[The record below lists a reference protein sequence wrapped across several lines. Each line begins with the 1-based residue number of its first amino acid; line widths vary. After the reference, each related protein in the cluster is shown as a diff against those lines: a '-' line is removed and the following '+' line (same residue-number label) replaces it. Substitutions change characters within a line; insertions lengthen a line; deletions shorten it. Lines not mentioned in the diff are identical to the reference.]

1 MRLLFW
7 AILPIFVP
15 QLITSLDRSDHRFDR
30 PSSGWSRAIEERYAL
45 TLSADWAEWFDEIA
59 VGELRGGEYCEPV
72 HPSELLSATPEVIW
86 PGLMPPDLMPVV
98 GNGMGDWL
106 CARVGPEST
115 IRELVHWYHGGGDRL
130 PFGKTLAEAFVFD
143 ALRRRLPG
151 SRRRLAIPAEEWA
164 TGSLSPEESIWPAIG
179 ADGSGSGGSGDG
191 GLGDGAVSTV
201 GWALGKLPPRARQLF
216 DAGLSPERLG
226 SELISQSIASEAVA
240 CDLVLGLIDSEVQR
254 RLTAQDATALG
265 VSWDRE
271 CVRWIYD
278 PATIP
283 PGMAEGLAARWGIE
297 RARWEEPD
305 WDGAAWVAQEVCNLR
320 SDLAWAW
327 EVVAYRDHRQDKLV
341 GVAPEDR
348 GVVGRYLRGSL
359 ASSFTDQSVRFRS
372 HFDTDLVSKFSVARL
387 LELGAAEVIDPAY
400 LALLLQ
406 SPASDPRSLGWRD
419 RVSAHWLSEADRGG
433 SDPLA
438 IRAVNDD
445 PAPDSGYNLIYRAG
459 WDVGCDSIRQYK
471 LVLERLAT
479 AADAAGQ
486 HGRAALART
495 HRDCLVARYLRR

>member
-1 MRLLFW
+1 M
-7 AILPIFVP
+7 
-15 QLITSLDRSDHRFDR
+15 DRSEHRSAR
-30 PSSGWSRAIEERYAL
+30 PSSGWSRAIAERYAL
-45 TLSADWAEWFDEIA
+45 TLSADWAEWFDEVAI
-59 VGELRGGEYCEPV
+59 GELRGGEYCEPV
-72 HPSELLSATPEVIW
+72 HPNELLLATPEVIW
-86 PGLMPPDLMPVV
+86 PAMMPPDLLPVV

-106 CARVGPEST
+106 CARVGAEGT
-115 IRELVHWYHGGGDRL
+115 IREVVHWYHGGGDRL

-143 ALRRRLPG
+143 ALRNRLPG
-151 SRRRLAIPAEEWA
+151 SRRRLAIPAEELA
-164 TGSLSPEESIWPAIG
+164 TQSLSPDESSWQEQG
-179 ADGSGSGGSGDG
+179 GEGSGGGIAS
-191 GLGDGAVSTV
+191 AV
-201 GWALGKLPPRARQLF
+201 GWAFGKLPRRARQLF

-226 SELISQSIASEAVA
+226 AELIEQSIASEAVA

-254 RLTAQDATALG
+254 RLTPRDATALG

-283 PGMAEGLAARWGIE
+283 PEMADGLAARWGIE

-305 WDGAAWVAQEVCNLR
+305 WDGAARIARGVCEMR

-327 EVVAYRDHRQDKLV
+327 EVIGYRDHRRDKIA
-341 GVAPEDR
+341 GVAHADR
-348 GVVGRYLRGSL
+348 EVGDREVVERYVRGSL

-433 SDPLA
+433 GDPLA
-438 IRAVNDD
+438 VRAVNDD
-445 PAPDSGYNLIYRAG
+445 AAPDSDYNLVYRAG

-471 LVLERLAT
+471 LVLERLAA

>member
-1 MRLLFW
+1 MRLLFS

-15 QLITSLDRSDHRFDR
+15 QSTTSLDRSDHRSAR
-30 PSSGWSRAIEERYAL
+30 PSSGWSRAIAERYAL
-45 TLSADWAEWFDEIA
+45 TLSADWAEWFDEVA

-115 IRELVHWYHGGGDRL
+115 IREVVHWYHGGGDRL
-130 PFGKTLAEAFVFD
+130 PLGKTLAEAFVFD

-151 SRRRLAIPAEEWA
+151 SRRRLAIPAEKLA
-164 TGSLSPEESIWPAIG
+164 RESFSSDDSTWPAIG
-179 ADGSGSGGSGDG
+179 DAGSGAEGS
-191 GLGDGAVSTV
+191 GDGAVSAV
-201 GWALGKLPPRARQLF
+201 QWSLAKLPPRARQLF

-226 SELISQSIASEAVA
+226 AELIAQSIASEAVA

-254 RLTAQDATALG
+254 RLTPQDATALG

-283 PGMAEGLAARWGIE
+283 PRMAEGLAARWGIE

-305 WDGAAWVAQEVCNLR
+305 WDGAARIAQGVCDMR

-327 EVVAYRDHRQDKLV
+327 EVIAYRDHRQDNFA
-341 GVAPEDR
+341 GAAPADREVADR
-348 GVVGRYLRGSL
+348 EVVGRYLRGSL

-387 LELGAAEVIDPAY
+387 LELGAAEVLDPAY
-400 LALLLQ
+400 LTLLLE

-419 RVSAHWLSEADRGG
+419 RVSAHWLGEADRGG
-433 SDPLA
+433 GDPLA

-445 PAPDSGYNLIYRAG
+445 PAPDSDYNLVYRAG

-471 LVLERLAT
+471 LVLERLAA

-495 HRDCLVARYLRR
+495 HRDCLVARYSRR

>member
-1 MRLLFW
+1 M
-7 AILPIFVP
+7 AILPTFVP
-15 QLITSLDRSDHRFDR
+15 QSTTSLDRSDHRSAR

-45 TLSADWAEWFDEIA
+45 TLSADWAEWLDEIA
-59 VGELRGGEYCEPV
+59 VGEVRGGEYCEPV
-72 HPSELLSATPEVIW
+72 HPSDLLSATPEVIW

-151 SRRRLAIPAEEWA
+151 SRRRLAIPAEEWS
-164 TGSLSPEESIWPAIG
+164 TESLSPDEPIWPANG
-179 ADGSGSGGSGDG
+179 ADGSGGTGS
-191 GLGDGAVSTV
+191 GDGAVSTV

-226 SELISQSIASEAVA
+226 SELIAQSIAAEAVA

-305 WDGAAWVAQEVCNLR
+305 WDGAARIAQKVCNLR

-327 EVVAYRDHRQDKLV
+327 EVIAYRDHRQDKFV
-341 GVAPEDR
+341 GVAPADR
-348 GVVGRYLRGSL
+348 EVVGRYLRGSL

-433 SDPLA
+433 GDPLA

-445 PAPDSGYNLIYRAG
+445 PAPDSDYNLIYRAG

-495 HRDCLVARYLRR
+495 HRDSLVARYLRR